1 MYKLTVMS
9 EVDAMVEPGE
19 TPAKPETTV
28 QVVVSTFVSVRLQDI
43 SEKMSGHFAA
53 VRYNRTRYFIMI
65 LCVLAT

>member
-19 TPAKPETTV
+19 TPAKPETTI
-28 QVVVSTFVSVRLQDI
+28 QVVVSTFVSVRPRDI
-43 SEKMSGHFAA
+43 FWEHFAA